1 MEVQV
6 INKVMYSV
14 KEAMLAYGIGRTKLY
29 ELIKAREL
37 TAIKIGTRTLLRRDD
52 LDALVSRSAVA

>member
-1 MEVQV
+1 V
-6 INKVMYSV
+6 IDKVTYSV

-29 ELIKAREL
+29 QLINAREL

>member
-1 MEVQV
+1 MPV
-6 INKVMYSV
+6 IDKVTYSV

-29 ELIKAREL
+29 QLINAREL